1 MNASHATSVLT
12 IDIHSKRCK
21 GTWIKTTTLAT
32 LAATVWSG
40 ARSCADFTAAAL
52 AGVGENVAHEV
63 DPAALP
69 GRAEHLGDGGLQA
82 FVGVGDD
89 QLDASEA
96 TAGQLA

>member
-1 MNASHATSVLT
+1 MKWN
-12 IDIHSKRCK
+12 
-21 GTWIKTTTLAT
+21 
-32 LAATVWSG
+32 
-40 ARSCADFTAAAL
+40 
-52 AGVGENVAHEV
+52 
-63 DPAALP
+63 PAALP